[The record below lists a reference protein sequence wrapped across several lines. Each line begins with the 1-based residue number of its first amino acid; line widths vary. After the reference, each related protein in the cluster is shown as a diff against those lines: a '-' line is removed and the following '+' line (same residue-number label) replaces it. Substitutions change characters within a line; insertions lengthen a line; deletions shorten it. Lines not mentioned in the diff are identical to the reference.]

1 MKLAICAG
9 HGNTDPG
16 ACYSGCTERDLM
28 TQLRDKVAENLHRV
42 GHEVLTDGGDSVNLP
57 LKDAIVMAKQA
68 DIAVEFHTNA
78 ASSDKAEGV
87 ECLSHV
93 KHKELSQR
101 ISSTISGVLLSP
113 IRGDKGW
120 KSQEESARGKLG
132 FVESGGVIV
141 EVFFLSSPR
150 ELRKY
155 LASVDLLAMK
165 IAFTLV
171 E

>member
-1 MKLAICAG
+1 MKFAICAG

-28 TQLRDKVAENLHRV
+28 TQLRDKVSENLRRM
-42 GHEVLTDGGDSVNLP
+42 GHDVFEDGGDDENLP
-57 LKDAIVMAKQA
+57 LKSAIELAKQC
-68 DIAVEFHTNA
+68 DISVEFHTNA
-78 ASSDKAEGV
+78 ATSDKAEGV
-87 ECLSHV
+87 ECLSSL
-93 KHKELSQR
+93 KHRELSQR

-113 IRGDKGW
+113 MRGDRGW

-132 FVESGGVIV
+132 FVEAGGVIV
-141 EVFFLSSPR
+141 EVFFLSSPK